1 MTKIKLCG
9 ITRAED
15 IEIINRLKPDYI
27 GFVFWAKSK
36 RNIGKLK
43 AAELK
48 KLLIPEVKTVGVF
61 VDEVVNTVAELLNEG
76 IIDTAQLH
84 GSEDDDYIGRLRSLT
99 ENHTAASFCR
109 SDEPAE
115 ITELQEDKSIRII
128 KAFKIRNE
136 TDLKAAEESSADM
149 ILLDAGMGEGKKF
162 EWSLL
167 KDFKRSYF
175 LAGGLDTGNA
185 AEAVKELHPYGV
197 DVSSGIE
204 RDGVKD
210 SELMELFAHN
220 VRKADGFV

>member
-61 VDEVVNTVAELLNEG
+61 VDEDVNTVAELLNEG
-76 IIDTAQLH
+76 IIDKAQLH
-84 GSEDDDYIGRLRSLT
+84 GSEDDDYIEKLRQLT
-99 ENHTAASFCR
+99 EENPAAKHHGG
-109 SDEPAE
+109 DERAE
-115 ITELQEDKSIRII
+115 ITKEPQDANVRII
-128 KAFKIRNE
+128 KAFRIRSE
-136 TDLKAAEESSADM
+136 ADLRAAEKNSADM
-149 ILLDAGMGEGKKF
+149 ILLDAGMGEGKTF

-167 KDFKRSYF
+167 KNFKRQYF

-204 RDGVKD
+204 RNGVKD
-210 SELMELFAHN
+210 PELMELFVEN
-220 VRKADGFV
+220 VRKEQP